1 MHLKQ
6 SSNNSYPISLLFTMT
21 SLLTNIYA
29 TTGLTLFVIL
39 CRLIA
44 DLYNA
49 ICVEVDQM
57 SVDNFPTAEM
67 FSVEL
72 KKLQNK
78 HFLVWR
84 CVDELNRCFGFLLLL
99 DIVFKFVGVINSTMY
114 IFITFISA
122 EKIWQPLMV
131 SIIFFVYHIISLT
144 LICCSSD
151 TISIKV
157 LFSCCID
164 AVLGTYNFCLF
175 FIWRQISYYLLFV
188 VCQWKLVAFLQTKK

>member
-6 SSNNSYPISLLFTMT
+6 SSNNSYPISLLFNMT

-49 ICVEVDQM
+49 ICLEVDQM

-164 AVLGTYNFCLF
+164 AVLGT
-175 FIWRQISYYLLFV
+175 
-188 VCQWKLVAFLQTKK
+188 